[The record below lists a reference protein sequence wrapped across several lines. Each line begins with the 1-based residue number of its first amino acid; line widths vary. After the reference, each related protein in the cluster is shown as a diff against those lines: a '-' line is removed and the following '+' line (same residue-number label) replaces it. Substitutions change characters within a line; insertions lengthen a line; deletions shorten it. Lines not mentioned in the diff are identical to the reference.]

1 MADQLNNSRSD
12 GALYLEMVEEAARHN
27 IDIPPVDSYNLQRD
41 INFAILGYLDTQISH
56 LHAAYAIRGGHI
68 YKWLH
73 IYVVIQGV
81 IFIALYSSAQQLKPQ
96 PRWCSTHD
104 QRWSATTPLNLST
117 IASAGVIY
125 AVLRKFVQQ
134 FHLHKR
140 RIEFQE
146 ERRNF
151 LVDSDGITSIKIRN
165 RFLFFNYDTRSVV
178 FDEAVNEIKYHIS
191 WWAAER
197 AAFLGFLMA
206 FSLCLLLFCSLLL
219 CQQS

>member
-12 GALYLEMVEEAARHN
+12 GARVYFEMEEAAGHN

-104 QRWSATTPLNLST
+104 QRWSATTPLNLS
-117 IASAGVIY
+117 A
-125 AVLRKFVQQ
+125 
-134 FHLHKR
+134 
-140 RIEFQE
+140 
-146 ERRNF
+146 
-151 LVDSDGITSIKIRN
+151 IR
-165 RFLFFNYDTRSVV
+165 SP
-178 FDEAVNEIKYHIS
+178 
-191 WWAAER
+191 
-197 AAFLGFLMA
+197 
-206 FSLCLLLFCSLLL
+206 
-219 CQQS
+219 

>member
-1 MADQLNNSRSD
+1 M
-12 GALYLEMVEEAARHN
+12 
-27 IDIPPVDSYNLQRD
+27 
-41 INFAILGYLDTQISH
+41 
-56 LHAAYAIRGGHI
+56 
-68 YKWLH
+68 
-73 IYVVIQGV
+73 
-81 IFIALYSSAQQLKPQ
+81 IFTALYSSAQQLKPQ

-104 QRWSATTPLNLST
+104 QRWPSATTPLNLSA

-125 AVLRKFVQQ
+125 VVLRKFVQQ

-151 LVDSDGITSIKIRN
+151 IVDSDGITSIKIRN

-219 CQQS
+219 CQLS

>member
-12 GALYLEMVEEAARHN
+12 GARVYFEMEEAARHN

-56 LHAAYAIRGGHI
+56 LHAAYAIRSGHI
-68 YKWLH
+68 YKWLY

-81 IFIALYSSAQQLKPQ
+81 IFTGLCSSVQQLKPQ

-104 QRWSATTPLNLST
+104 QRWPSATTPLNLSA

-151 LVDSDGITSIKIRN
+151 IVDRDGITSIKIRN
-165 RFLFFNYDTRSVV
+165 RFLF
-178 FDEAVNEIKYHIS
+178 IS
-191 WWAAER
+191 KKKII
-197 AAFLGFLMA
+197 F
-206 FSLCLLLFCSLLL
+206 
-219 CQQS
+219 

>member
-1 MADQLNNSRSD
+1 MADQLNKSRSD
-12 GALYLEMVEEAARHN
+12 GALYLEMVEEVARHN
-27 IDIPPVDSYNLQRD
+27 IDIPRVDSYNLQRD
-41 INFAILGYLDTQISH
+41 VNFEILGYLDTQISH

-81 IFIALYSSAQQLKPQ
+81 IFIALYSSAQQLNPQ
-96 PRWCSTHD
+96 PKWCSHD
-104 QRWSATTPLNLST
+104 PR
-117 IASAGVIY
+117 VIY
-125 AVLRKFVQQ
+125 AILRKFVQQ

-140 RIEFQE
+140 RIELQE

-206 FSLCLLLFCSLLL
+206 FSLCLMLFCSLLL
-219 CQQS
+219 CQLS